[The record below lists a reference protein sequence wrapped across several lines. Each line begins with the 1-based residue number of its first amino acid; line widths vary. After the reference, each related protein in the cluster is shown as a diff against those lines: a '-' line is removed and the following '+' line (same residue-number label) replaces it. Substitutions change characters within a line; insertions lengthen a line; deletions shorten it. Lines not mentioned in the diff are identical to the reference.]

1 MVEPQENGRPLEPL
15 SYHASVVEYLK
26 RHEPDVWAWA
36 SSQRARDEHLQ
47 KTRDSLLRDTY
58 RLEAGAHAGIHA
70 ELQQAMQRLGIHA
83 PATLYQAGS
92 ARMNAALVF
101 MPDEVHIVLEGPILE
116 RLSSTERLALF
127 GHELAHHL
135 LWSRDDGNLLV
146 ADRILNDALGS
157 PQASTSHHETFRRY
171 ALHTELFADRGA
183 AVATGALE
191 PVVNLLIKTQTGI
204 TDPDPLAYLRQAA
217 EVDARD
223 TGASHGDTHPETFIR
238 ARALDL
244 WWRHA
249 DELDAWLER
258 RLCGVLTLSSLDLAG
273 QERLQAMTRGFL
285 AFFLGDTTLR
295 SDPVIHQV
303 RELFPDWS
311 PDEPPL
317 APSTFTAT
325 AVDGSV
331 REYLNAL
338 MLDLALVDDDVREA
352 ALRRAVRTAQEL
364 GSLDPMLAALRRDAG
379 LGKREIDKLKKA
391 AAVQA

>member
-1 MVEPQENGRPLEPL
+1 MVETQENGRRLEPL
-15 SYHASVVEYLK
+15 AYHVGVVDYLK

-47 KTRDSLLRDTY
+47 KARDSLLRDTY
-58 RLEAGAHAGIHA
+58 RLEAGAHTGIHA

-92 ARMNAALVF
+92 AQMNAALMF
-101 MPDEVHIVLEGPILE
+101 MPGEVHIVLEGPILE
-116 RLSSTERLALF
+116 RLSDTERLALF
-127 GHELAHHL
+127 GHELAHYL
-135 LWSRDDGNLLV
+135 LWSRDDGNFLV

-157 PQASTSHHETFRRY
+157 SQASASHHETFRRY
-171 ALHTELFADRGA
+171 ALHTELFADRGGA
-183 AVATGALE
+183 IASDALE
-191 PVVNLLIKTQTGI
+191 PAVNLLIKTQTGI
-204 TDPDPLAYLRQAA
+204 TDPDPMAYLRQAT
-217 EVDARD
+217 EIDARD
-223 TGASHGDTHPETFIR
+223 TGASGGSTHPETFLR

-249 DELDAWLER
+249 DELEDWLER
-258 RLCGVLTLSSLDLAG
+258 RLCGALALPSLDLAG
-273 QERLQAMTRGFL
+273 QSRLQAMTRGFL

-311 PDEPPL
+311 ADE
-317 APSTFTAT
+317 T
-325 AVDGSV
+325 AVPPSAFAAPGVDASV

-338 MLDLALVDDDVREA
+338 MLDMALADDDVQDA
-352 ALRRAVRTAQEL
+352 ALRRAVRTAHEL
-364 GSLDPMLAALRRDAG
+364 GSLDPMLAALRRDAR

>member
-1 MVEPQENGRPLEPL
+1 MVDTQDNGRRLEPL
-15 SYHASVVEYLK
+15 AYHVGVVDHLK

-47 KTRDSLLRDTY
+47 KARDNLLRDTY

-70 ELQQAMQRLGIHA
+70 ELRQAMQRLGIDA

-101 MPDEVHIVLEGPILE
+101 LPGEIHIVLEGPILE
-116 RLSSTERLALF
+116 RLSDIERLALF

-135 LWSRDDGNLLV
+135 LWSRDDGDFLV

-157 PQASTSHHETFRRY
+157 PQASASHLETFRRY

-183 AVATGALE
+183 AVAAGAME
-191 PVVNLLIKTQTGI
+191 PVVNLLIKTHTGI
-204 TDPDPLAYLRQAA
+204 TDPDPMAYLRQAT
-217 EVDARD
+217 EIDARD
-223 TGASHGDTHPETFIR
+223 SGASAGATHPETFLR

-244 WWRHA
+244 WWRRA
-249 DELDAWLER
+249 DELEAWLDR
-258 RLCGVLTLSSLDLAG
+258 RLCGALALSSLDLAG
-273 QERLQAMTRGFL
+273 QSRLQAMTRGFL
-285 AFFLGDTTLR
+285 AFFLGDDEVR
-295 SDPVIHQV
+295 SDAVIQQV
-303 RELFPDWS
+303 RGMFPDWS
-311 PDEPPL
+311 PHEPALP
-317 APSTFTAT
+317 PSAFAAA
-325 AVDGSV
+325 AVDASV

-338 MLDLALVDDDVREA
+338 MLDLALVDDEAQDA
-352 ALRRAVRTAQEL
+352 ALRRAVRTAHEL
-364 GSLDPMLAALRRDAG
+364 GSLEPMLAALRRDAR